1 MTVAEERKANQE
13 KFIYAADIPTFD
25 VTKPLPPTV
34 LPSLKWQYNFKC
46 SVYGIGLV
54 RPIITAPNLKSG
66 GTELNAVPYLI
77 PNLTRLRPDKF
88 SDEFFVERRLN
99 GFSPGKLKRVE
110 NKPWQYFIRYD
121 FSDVTVDANGILPRF
136 IEARFCLDGQ
146 QLQVHSIEFILH
158 GEREVKNLTPRD
170 QDWEWAKKLFRCAEF
185 VLHETVAHLGGTH
198 LNIDQYA
205 MAYYR
210 NVVNSPIIELLEP
223 HFEGLLSINQQGLA
237 ELVGTEGNEGVV
249 PQLTVLNIQDTQRIL
264 VAELKT
270 LTYRNWSPRKSTLP
284 DYVANNHYD
293 RAAIAMW
300 KIINKYVKDFFDQNQ
315 AGIQEY
321 WSEITAMSKDLTAHS
336 ILKPEL
342 GILDIKTLQ
351 DLREMCVYVIYIS
364 TFQHSWV
371 NHKQYDDGGDIEYAT
386 LGMWKE
392 KDPMTAAKNARQLT
406 TTLNLTSVRHNPI
419 MGVNLPVANK
429 LKEALW
435 EIRDQIQPGIAIDTI
450 LMSISI

>member
-1 MTVAEERKANQE
+1 MTVYEQRKANQE
-13 KFIYAADIPTFD
+13 KFIYASNIPTFD

-34 LPSLKWQYNFKC
+34 LPSTKWQYNFKV
-46 SVYGIGLV
+46 SLYGLGGV
-54 RPIITAPNLKSG
+54 RQILAAPNLKSG
-66 GTELNAVPYLI
+66 GTELNTISYLT

-110 NKPWQYFIRYD
+110 NQPWQYAIRYD
-121 FSDVTVDANGILPRF
+121 FSGVSVDANGILPQF

-146 QLQVHSIEFILH
+146 QLHVHSIEFILH
-158 GEREVKNLTPRD
+158 GETEIQNLTPRD
-170 QDWEWAKKLFRCAEF
+170 QNWEWAKKLFRSAEF
-185 VLHETVAHLGGTH
+185 VLHETVAHLGSTH

-210 NVVNSPIIELLEP
+210 NVVNNPIIELLEP
-223 HFEGLLSINQQGLA
+223 HFEGLLSINQQGLS
-237 ELVGTEGNEGVV
+237 ELVGSEAKEGVV
-249 PQLTVLNIQDTQRIL
+249 PQLTALNFQDTQKIL
-264 VAELKT
+264 VEALKT
-270 LTYRNWSPRKSTLP
+270 LTYRNWSPRSHTLP

-293 RAAIAMW
+293 RAAIAFW
-300 KIINKYVKDFFDQNQ
+300 QIINKYVKDFFDQNQ
-315 AGIQEY
+315 AGIQQY
-321 WSEITAMSKDLTAHS
+321 WSEIEAMSKDLAAHS

-342 GILDIKTLQ
+342 GTLDIKTLQ
-351 DLREMCVYVIYIS
+351 DLRQMCVYVIYIS

-392 KDPMTAAKNARQLT
+392 NDAMTAARNGRQLS

-419 MGVNLPVANK
+419 MGVDHPVANK

-435 EIRDQIQPGIAIDTI
+435 ENRKEIEPGIAIDTI

>member
-1 MTVAEERKANQE
+1 MTVSEQRKANQE
-13 KFIYAADIPTFD
+13 KFIYASNIPTFD

-34 LPSLKWQYNFKC
+34 LPSIKWQYNFK
-46 SVYGIGLV
+46 SSLYGLGGV
-54 RPIITAPNLKSG
+54 RQILTAPNLKSG
-66 GTELNAVPYLI
+66 GTELNTISYLI

-110 NKPWQYFIRYD
+110 NQPWQYVIRYD
-121 FSDVTVDANGILPRF
+121 FSGVSVDPNGILPQF

-146 QLQVHSIEFILH
+146 QLHVHSIEFILH
-158 GEREVKNLTPRD
+158 GETKIQNLSPSD
-170 QDWEWAKKLFRCAEF
+170 QDWEWAKKLFRSAEF
-185 VLHETVAHLGGTH
+185 VQHETVAHLGGTH

-210 NVVNSPIIELLEP
+210 NVVNNPIIELLEP
-223 HFEGLLSINQQGLA
+223 HFEGLLSINQQGLS
-237 ELVGTEGNEGVV
+237 ELVGSETKEGVV
-249 PQLTVLNIQDTQRIL
+249 PQLTALNYQDTQKIL
-264 VAELKT
+264 VEGLQT
-270 LTYRNWSPRKSTLP
+270 LTYRNWSPRSHTLP

-293 RAAIAMW
+293 RAAIAFW
-300 KIINKYVKDFFDQNQ
+300 QIINKYVKDFFDQNQ
-315 AGIQEY
+315 AGIQQY
-321 WSEITAMSKDLTAHS
+321 WSEIEAMSKDLAAHS

-342 GILDIKTLQ
+342 GTLDIKTLQ
-351 DLREMCVYVIYIS
+351 DLRQMCVYVIYIS

-371 NHKQYDDGGDIEYAT
+371 NHKQYEDGGDIEYAT

-392 KDPMTAAKNARQLT
+392 NDAMTAARNGRQLS

-419 MGVNLPVANK
+419 MGVDQPVANK

-435 EIRDQIQPGIAIDTI
+435 ENREQIEPGIAIDTI